1 MQLQFVRL
9 QSLASR
15 EFVKERFAWRHHYWY
30 LTNEGINY
38 LREYLHLPA
47 EIVPA
52 TVKSKPREP
61 RPAFAGDR
69 LTRGLYSALVHIFFT
84 FAIRY
89 EVRSLS
95 CLMCE
100 VATSICKNSVE
111 MR

>member
-1 MQLQFVRL
+1 MGFASFLLAVLSVQLQFVRL

-69 LTRGLYSALVHIFFT
+69 LTRGLYSALVHILAYLPF
-84 FAIRY
+84 
-89 EVRSLS
+89 VMKSGL
-95 CLMCE
+95 
-100 VATSICKNSVE
+100 
-111 MR
+111 